1 MCLAARLQCM
11 SIFLPI
17 REWRCEDIDAWI
29 LTGLVWC
36 SRSVLLT
43 LHSMVAHSNQRYS
56 LIILQLINILN
67 PYGSKLYFHFNL
79 KAKLSAEF
87 TSTGS
92 DFDTTIKFNALIACG
107 TKIALDAKLIYL
119 APFLSFLLRPWIKR
133 KPIDCTY
140 F

>member
-67 PYGSKLYFHFNL
+67 PYGS
-79 KAKLSAEF
+79 
-87 TSTGS
+87 
-92 DFDTTIKFNALIACG
+92 
-107 TKIALDAKLIYL
+107 
-119 APFLSFLLRPWIKR
+119 
-133 KPIDCTY
+133 
-140 F
+140 

>member
-1 MCLAARLQCM
+1 MVGRGWLQRT
-11 SIFLPI
+11 IH
-17 REWRCEDIDAWI
+17 I
-29 LTGLVWC
+29 LK
-36 SRSVLLT
+36 
-43 LHSMVAHSNQRYS
+43 
-56 LIILQLINILN
+56 
-67 PYGSKLYFHFNL
+67 PYGSKLYFHFNF

-107 TKIALDAKLIYL
+107 TKIALDAKLVYF
-119 APFLSFLLRPWIKR
+119 APFLSFLLRPWIKG